1 MRILCVPTSPPSP
14 PPYGPSPCP
23 ALKASDFKP
32 VNHTKGLCL
41 WYGQCKETTLGWQN
55 CLNNT
60 PARSVDPGSEVYQL
74 LEELC
79 PWYAK
84 GNETKACCDKNMLET
99 LKKSIL
105 PAQNF
110 LQRCPSCFTNFMR
123 LFCATTCDPN
133 AASFMDVS
141 QFFWDPT
148 SNAIS
153 EVEVYMTYSFADIM
167 YNSCKNVQSSQQ
179 GEECGGEV
187 E

>member
-1 MRILCVPTSPPSP
+1 M
-14 PPYGPSPCP
+14 
-23 ALKASDFKP
+23 
-32 VNHTKGLCL
+32 NHTKGLCL